1 MELAHRITNA
11 YLTLGISQ
19 AEAAR
24 RCGMS
29 AQRFGNYANGRRT
42 PDLKTLMTIAQG
54 LHTSADALLG
64 INGGTDA
71 ELSDILSRLLE
82 LEGLDP
88 TRARTI
94 AEAAAA
100 THQLLKALPPADDSA
115 DRLRIATQAVWTTQ
129 QSRSLRK

>member
-11 YLTLGISQ
+11 YRALAISQ

-29 AQRFGNYANGRRT
+29 AQRFGNYANGKRT
-42 PDLKTLMTIAQG
+42 PDLKTLVTIADG
-54 LHTSADALLG
+54 LQTTPDALLG
-64 INGGTDA
+64 LNGGRDE
-71 ELSDILSRLLE
+71 ELTDILCRLLE

-88 TRARTI
+88 ARAHTI

-100 THQLLKALPPADDSA
+100 THRVLKALPPADDSA

-129 QSRSLRK
+129 QTQPLRK